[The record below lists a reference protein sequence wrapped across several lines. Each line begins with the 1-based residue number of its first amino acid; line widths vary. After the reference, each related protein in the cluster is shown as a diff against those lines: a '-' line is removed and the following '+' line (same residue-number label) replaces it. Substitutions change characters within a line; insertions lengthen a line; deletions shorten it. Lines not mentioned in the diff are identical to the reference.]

1 MPRPR
6 RSCLVVPA
14 NSPRMLAKAAEL
26 AADEVILDLEDAVPA
41 SEKTDATRSRL
52 IEAILGSRWRA
63 RTLSVRVNAV
73 GTPWFED
80 DIDQLVRH
88 AGTAVNCI
96 VLPKVES
103 ADDVRAAAA
112 LVGGEIV
119 LEAQIESA
127 RGLIE
132 VERIAGASARLDA
145 LVFGPGDFAA
155 SLGIPQL
162 DIGGFDKRYP
172 GDQWHYARARI
183 AVAAHAFGLDAID
196 GPYSAVEDVAGLRES
211 ARRARLV
218 GFTGKWAIHP
228 SQIASCDEMF
238 SPTTDEIRHAE
249 RVLATLEQAARSG
262 YGTAALDGTM
272 IDEASRRIAEA
283 VLGRAYPGEGR

>member
-1 MPRPR
+1 
-6 RSCLVVPA
+6 
-14 NSPRMLAKAAEL
+14 MLAKAAEL
-26 AADEVILDLEDAVPA
+26 AADEIILDLEDAVPA
-41 SEKTDATRSRL
+41 NEKTDATRSRV
-52 IEAILGSRWRA
+52 IAAILGSHWHV

-80 DIDQLVRH
+80 DVRQLVRH
-88 AGTAVNCI
+88 AGTAINSI

-103 ADDVRAAAA
+103 SDDIGTAAA
-112 LVGGEIV
+112 LVGGRVV

-132 VERIAGASARLDA
+132 VERIAGASPRLDA
-145 LVFGPGDFAA
+145 LIFGPGDFAA

-162 DIGGFDKRYP
+162 DIGGFDQHYP

-196 GPYSAVEDVAGLRES
+196 GPYSAIDDVAGFRES

-218 GFTGKWAIHP
+218 GFIGKWAIHP
-228 SQIASCDEMF
+228 SQISICNETF

-249 RVLATLEQAARSG
+249 LVLATLEQAAQSG
-262 YGTAALDGTM
+262 YGTAALGGTM
-272 IDEASRRIAEA
+272 IDEASRRMAEA
-283 VLGRAYPGEGR
+283 VLGRACLGEDR

>member
-1 MPRPR
+1 
-6 RSCLVVPA
+6 
-14 NSPRMLAKAAEL
+14 MLAKAAEL
-26 AADEVILDLEDAVPA
+26 AADEIILDLEDAVPA
-41 SEKTDATRSRL
+41 NEKTDATRSRL
-52 IEAILGSRWRA
+52 IAAILGSHWHA

-80 DIDQLVRH
+80 DVRQLVRH
-88 AGTAVNCI
+88 AGTAINSI

-103 ADDVRAAAA
+103 SDDIGTAAA
-112 LVGGEIV
+112 LVGGRVV

-132 VERIAGASARLDA
+132 VERIAGASPRLDA
-145 LVFGPGDFAA
+145 LIFGPGDFAA

-162 DIGGFDKRYP
+162 DIGGFDQHYP

-196 GPYSAVEDVAGLRES
+196 GPYSAIDDVAGFRES

-218 GFTGKWAIHP
+218 GFIGKWAIHP
-228 SQIASCDEMF
+228 SQISICNETF

-249 RVLATLEQAARSG
+249 LVLATLEQAAQSG
-262 YGTAALDGTM
+262 YGTAALGGTM
-272 IDEASRRIAEA
+272 IDEASRRMAEA
-283 VLGRAYPGEGR
+283 VLGRACLGEDR

>member
-1 MPRPR
+1 
-6 RSCLVVPA
+6 
-14 NSPRMLAKAAEL
+14 MLAKAAEL
-26 AADEVILDLEDAVPA
+26 AADEIILDLEDAVPA
-41 SEKTDATRSRL
+41 NEKTDATRSRV
-52 IEAILGSRWRA
+52 IAAILGSHWHV

-80 DIDQLVRH
+80 DVRQLVRH
-88 AGTAVNCI
+88 AGTAINSI

-103 ADDVRAAAA
+103 SDDIGTAAA
-112 LVGGEIV
+112 LVGGRVV

-132 VERIAGASARLDA
+132 VERIAGASPRLDA
-145 LVFGPGDFAA
+145 LIFGPGDFAA

-162 DIGGFDKRYP
+162 DIGGFDQHYP

-196 GPYSAVEDVAGLRES
+196 GPYSAIDDVAGFRES
-211 ARRARLV
+211 DRRARLV
-218 GFTGKWAIHP
+218 GFIGKWAIHP
-228 SQIASCDEMF
+228 SQISICNETF

-249 RVLATLEQAARSG
+249 LVLATLEQAAQSG
-262 YGTAALDGTM
+262 YGTAALGGTM
-272 IDEASRRIAEA
+272 IDEASRRMAEA
-283 VLGRAYPGEGR
+283 VLGRACLGEDR

>member
-1 MPRPR
+1 
-6 RSCLVVPA
+6 
-14 NSPRMLAKAAEL
+14 MLAKAAEL
-26 AADEVILDLEDAVPA
+26 AADEIILDLEDAVPA
-41 SEKTDATRSRL
+41 NEKTDATRRRV
-52 IEAILGSRWRA
+52 IAAILGSHWHV

-80 DIDQLVRH
+80 DVRQLVRH
-88 AGTAVNCI
+88 AGTAINSI

-103 ADDVRAAAA
+103 SDDIGTAAA
-112 LVGGEIV
+112 LVGGRVV

-132 VERIAGASARLDA
+132 VERIAGASPRLDA
-145 LVFGPGDFAA
+145 LIFGPGDFAA

-162 DIGGFDKRYP
+162 DIGGFDQHYP

-196 GPYSAVEDVAGLRES
+196 GPYSAIDDVAGFRES

-218 GFTGKWAIHP
+218 GFIGKWAIHP
-228 SQIASCDEMF
+228 SQISICNETF

-249 RVLATLEQAARSG
+249 LVLATLEQAAQSG
-262 YGTAALDGTM
+262 YGTAALGGTM
-272 IDEASRRIAEA
+272 IDEASRRMAEA
-283 VLGRAYPGEGR
+283 VLGRACLGEDR

>member
-1 MPRPR
+1 
-6 RSCLVVPA
+6 
-14 NSPRMLAKAAEL
+14 MLAKAAEL
-26 AADEVILDLEDAVPA
+26 AADEIILDLEDAVPA
-41 SEKTDATRSRL
+41 NEKTDATRSRV
-52 IEAILGSRWRA
+52 IAAILGSHWHV
-63 RTLSVRVNAV
+63 RTRSVRVNAV

-80 DIDQLVRH
+80 DVRQLVRH
-88 AGTAVNCI
+88 AGTAINSI

-103 ADDVRAAAA
+103 SDDIGTAAA
-112 LVGGEIV
+112 LVGGRVV

-132 VERIAGASARLDA
+132 VERIAGASPRLDA
-145 LVFGPGDFAA
+145 LIFGPGDFAA

-162 DIGGFDKRYP
+162 DIGGFDQHYP

-196 GPYSAVEDVAGLRES
+196 GPYSAIDDVAGFRES

-218 GFTGKWAIHP
+218 GFIGKWAIHP
-228 SQIASCDEMF
+228 SQISICNETF

-249 RVLATLEQAARSG
+249 LVLATLEQAAQSG
-262 YGTAALDGTM
+262 YGTAALGGTM
-272 IDEASRRIAEA
+272 IDEASRRMAEA
-283 VLGRAYPGEGR
+283 VLGRACLGEDR

>member
-1 MPRPR
+1 
-6 RSCLVVPA
+6 
-14 NSPRMLAKAAEL
+14 MLAKAAEL
-26 AADEVILDLEDAVPA
+26 AADEIILDLEDAVPA
-41 SEKTDATRSRL
+41 NEKTDATRSRV
-52 IEAILGSRWRA
+52 IAAILGSHWHV

-80 DIDQLVRH
+80 DVRQLVRH
-88 AGTAVNCI
+88 AGTAINSI

-103 ADDVRAAAA
+103 SDDIGTAAA
-112 LVGGEIV
+112 LVGGRVV

-132 VERIAGASARLDA
+132 VERIAGASPRLDA
-145 LVFGPGDFAA
+145 LIFGPGDFAA

-162 DIGGFDKRYP
+162 DIGGFDQHYP

-196 GPYSAVEDVAGLRES
+196 GPYSAIDDVAGFRES

-218 GFTGKWAIHP
+218 GFIGKWAIHP
-228 SQIASCDEMF
+228 SQISVCNETF

-249 RVLATLEQAARSG
+249 LVLATLEQAAQSG
-262 YGTAALDGTM
+262 YGTAALGGTM
-272 IDEASRRIAEA
+272 IDEASRRMAEA
-283 VLGRAYPGEGR
+283 VLGRACLGEDR